1 MSKFVEIHPNLLN
14 KNPFQLIGTDWMLI
28 TAEKDNRVNTMVGS
42 WGGFGVLWGKNVA
55 FIVIRPERYTKQF
68 VDGSDTFSL
77 TFFDDTFKKQL
88 EYLGTVSGRDED
100 KISKSKLT
108 VQHSDGTPYF
118 EEAKL
123 VILCRKLYAQAFK
136 PECFI
141 ASELNQLIYPKN
153 DHHTLYVAEIERM
166 LIKD

>member
-1 MSKFVEIHPNLLN
+1 MGKFVEIKPKQLD

-28 TAEKDNRVNTMVGS
+28 TAEKDKQVNTMAAS

-55 FIVIRPERYTKQF
+55 FVFIRPERYTKQF

-77 TFFDDTFKKQL
+77 AFFDDSLKKQF
-88 EYLGTVSGRDED
+88 EYLGTVSGREED

-108 VQHSDGTPYF
+108 VLHSDGTPYF
-118 EEAKL
+118 EEANL
-123 VILCRKLYAQAFK
+123 AILCRKLYVQDLK

-141 ASELNQLIYPKN
+141 ASELNELIYPKN
-153 DHHTLYVAEIERM
+153 DHHTLYVAEVEKV
-166 LIKD
+166 LIKE